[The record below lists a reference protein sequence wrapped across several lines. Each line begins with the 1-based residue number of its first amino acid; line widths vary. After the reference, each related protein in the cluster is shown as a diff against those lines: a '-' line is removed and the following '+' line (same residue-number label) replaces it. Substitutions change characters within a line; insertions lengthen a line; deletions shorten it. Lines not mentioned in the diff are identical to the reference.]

1 MRHSTKMDTKS
12 VTRFATKLTTPT
24 MLASALFLAACGGEN
39 SITTA
44 PTQNTGN
51 NGIVA
56 GTLEAKAARPVL
68 TLRNTTEFVVGYMV
82 VDKDQ
87 LVVALYPPCGQNC
100 PTLVQGASASVNYG
114 SISGYTAASREATV
128 MWWKYV
134 RRADG
139 SLQPEGGVQTINVRL
154 D

>member
-1 MRHSTKMDTKS
+1 MHFSTKL
-12 VTRFATKLTTPT
+12 ATPT
-24 MLASALFLAACGGEN
+24 MLASALLLSACASE
-39 SITTA
+39 TTLTNA

-51 NGIVA
+51 NGIVS
-56 GTLEAKAARPVL
+56 GTLEAKAARPTI

-87 LVVALYPPCGQNC
+87 AVIALYPPCGQNC
-100 PTLVQGASASVNYG
+100 PTLRQGESVALNYT
-114 SISGYTAASREATV
+114 SIGGYTTVSREAHV

-134 RRADG
+134 KRADG
-139 SLQPEGGVQTINVRL
+139 SLTPEGRVQSVNVRL

>member
-1 MRHSTKMDTKS
+1 MRFS
-12 VTRFATKLTTPT
+12 TKLTTPT
-24 MLASALFLAACGGEN
+24 MLASALFLSACASESN
-39 SITTA
+39 LTTA
-44 PTQNTGN
+44 PAQNSGN

-56 GTLEAKAARPVL
+56 GTLEAKAARPTL

-87 LVVALYPPCGQNC
+87 AVVALYPPCGQNC
-100 PTLVQGASASVNYG
+100 PTLRQGESIALSYTA
-114 SISGYTAASREATV
+114 ISGYTAASREARV

-139 SLQPEGGVQTINVRL
+139 SLTPEGGVQTVNVRL

>member
-1 MRHSTKMDTKS
+1 MRFS
-12 VTRFATKLTTPT
+12 TKLTAPT
-24 MLASALFLAACGGEN
+24 MLASALFLSACASE
-39 SITTA
+39 STLTTA

-56 GTLEAKAARPVL
+56 GTLEAKAARPTL

-87 LVVALYPPCGQNC
+87 AVIALYPPCGQNC
-100 PTLVQGASASVNYG
+100 PTLKQGESVILNYT
-114 SISGYTAASREATV
+114 SIGGYTAASRDAHV
-128 MWWKYV
+128 MWWTYV
-134 RRADG
+134 KRADG
-139 SLQPEGGVQTINVRL
+139 SLTPEGGVQTVNVRL

>member
-1 MRHSTKMDTKS
+1 MRFS
-12 VTRFATKLTTPT
+12 TKLTTPT
-24 MLASALFLAACGGEN
+24 MLASALFLSACASE
-39 SITTA
+39 STLTTA
-44 PTQNTGN
+44 PTPTAN

-56 GTLEAKAARPVL
+56 GTLEAKAARPTL

-87 LVVALYPPCGQNC
+87 AVIALYPPCGQNC
-100 PTLVQGASASVNYG
+100 PTLKQGESATLNYT
-114 SISGYTAASREATV
+114 SIGGYTAASREAHV

-139 SLQPEGGVQTINVRL
+139 SLTPEGGVQTVNVRL

>member
-1 MRHSTKMDTKS
+1 MRFS
-12 VTRFATKLTTPT
+12 TKLTAPT
-24 MLASALFLAACGGEN
+24 MLASALFLSACASET
-39 SITTA
+39 SLSTA

-56 GTLEAKAARPVL
+56 GTLEAKAARPTL

-82 VDKDQ
+82 VDNDQ
-87 LVVALYPPCGQNC
+87 AVVALYPPCGQNC
-100 PTLVQGASASVNYG
+100 PTLRQGESVALNYASIG
-114 SISGYTAASREATV
+114 GYTAASREAHV

-139 SLQPEGGVQTINVRL
+139 SLTPEGGVQSVNVRL

>member
-1 MRHSTKMDTKS
+1 MRFS
-12 VTRFATKLTTPT
+12 TKLTTPT
-24 MLASALFLAACGGEN
+24 ILASALFLSACASE
-39 SITTA
+39 SHLTTA
-44 PTQNTGN
+44 PPQNSGN

-56 GTLEAKAARPVL
+56 GTLEAKAARPTL

-87 LVVALYPPCGQNC
+87 AVIALYPPCGQSC
-100 PTLVQGASASVNYG
+100 PTLRQGESTALSYTAIG
-114 SISGYTAASREATV
+114 GYTAASREARV
-128 MWWKYV
+128 MWWTYV

-139 SLQPEGGVQTINVRL
+139 SLTPEGGVQTVHVRL